1 MKKIIL
7 FIKGAAY
14 SQNQVY
20 VLCIVA
26 LFIQSCSS
34 MNSARLEAS
43 VDGNKQR
50 FSGPSYPNP
59 STTKYEP
66 GENIG
71 LLIIAGM
78 AHGESQGNTYNKRNS
93 GLNNNTLYASADK
106 GPGSFL
112 NLDGTRAANPPH
124 NFTDN
129 LYFMG
134 GIEFV
139 NKGLEGGGSLA
150 YLQVPLYAIYQ
161 YKLDGD
167 AGKVFGGLGPYF
179 GYGIIGSAFGDV
191 NGVKRFDAGLGITA
205 GYEMPQSLSFRLG
218 YDLGLANIQK
228 NAFGDKASNR
238 SISLSVGY
246 SLNKLLGKGK

>member
-7 FIKGAAY
+7 FLKGVITFK
-14 SQNQVY
+14 NQFY
-20 VLCIVA
+20 VWCLLALCM
-26 LFIQSCSS
+26 QSCSS
-34 MNSARLEAS
+34 MNAARLEAS

-50 FSGPSYPNP
+50 FSGPSYPHA
-59 STTKYEP
+59 STTKFEP

-71 LLIIAGM
+71 LLILAGM
-78 AHGESQGNTYNKRNS
+78 AHGESRGSAYNNRHA
-93 GLNNNTLYASADK
+93 GFNNNTLYASADK

-112 NLDGTRAANPPH
+112 NTDGTMAANPTH

-139 NKGLEGGGSLA
+139 NKGIEGGSLA
-150 YLQVPLYAIYQ
+150 YLQVPLYALYQ

-167 AGKVFGGLGPYF
+167 AGKIFGGLGPYF
-179 GYGIIGSAFGDV
+179 SYGFAGSEFADE
-191 NGVKRFDAGLGITA
+191 NGFKRFDAGLGITV

-228 NAFGDKASNR
+228 NAFGDKASNGT
-238 SISLSVGY
+238 ISLSVGY
-246 SLNKLLGKGK
+246 SLDKLIGKKK

>member
-7 FIKGAAY
+7 CIKGVAC
-14 SQNQVY
+14 SKNQLY
-20 VLCIVA
+20 LWCILA

-59 STTKYEP
+59 STSKYEP
-66 GENIG
+66 GENIA

-78 AHGESQGNTYNKRNS
+78 AHGESQGNTYNKRHS
-93 GLNNNTLYASADK
+93 GFNNTTLYASADK

-112 NLDGTRAANPPH
+112 NPDGAMAANPPH

-134 GIEFV
+134 GIAFV
-139 NKGLEGGGSLA
+139 NKGIDGGSLA
-150 YLQVPLYAIYQ
+150 YLQVPLYAMYQ

-179 GYGIIGSAFGDV
+179 AYGIIGSAFGDEE
-191 NGVKRFDAGLGITA
+191 GFKRFDAGLGITA

-218 YDLGLANIQK
+218 YDVGLANIQK
-228 NAFGDKASNR
+228 NAFGDKANNR
-238 SISLSVGY
+238 TISLSVGY
-246 SLNKLLGKGK
+246 SLDKLIGKGK